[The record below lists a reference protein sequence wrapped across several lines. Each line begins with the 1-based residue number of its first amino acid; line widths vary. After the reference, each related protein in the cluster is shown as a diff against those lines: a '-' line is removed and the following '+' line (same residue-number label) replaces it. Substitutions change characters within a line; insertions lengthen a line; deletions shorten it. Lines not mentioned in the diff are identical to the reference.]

1 MADPREICYV
11 AGVRQDLK
19 RTLCLRSRNMVAYS
33 VIVEN
38 DHGHLVVKPATPANP
53 SVDKWIKQR
62 IHNKYLCAVATDGT
76 WCRFFFL
83 KEGLTREYTHNL
95 GADTV
100 RVQYDLP
107 LYTEFDPAQLRW
119 V

>member
-1 MADPREICYV
+1 MGPPGSKANPLCYV
-11 AGVRQDLK
+11 ADI
-19 RTLCLRSRNMVAYS
+19 MVEYT

-76 WCRFFFL
+76 WCRFFYL
-83 KEGLTREYTHNL
+83 KPHLTQSYTYHV

-107 LYTEFDPAQLRW
+107 LYTEFNPSKMKW